1 MTRYGF
7 SLKLDCDNA
16 AFDDGQRPHEV
27 ARILR
32 QLSFQIE
39 TIPLTDKQQI
49 NGILF
54 DFNGNRCGSWEA
66 KPRRIRND

>member
-16 AFDDGQRPHEV
+16 AFDDGQRPNEI

-32 QLSFQIE
+32 SLANQIE
-39 TIPLTDKQQI
+39 IVPLGDKQVI
-49 NGILF
+49 GGHLF
-54 DFNGNRCGSWEA
+54 DFNGNSCGVWEA
-66 KPRRIRND
+66 KPRRIRD